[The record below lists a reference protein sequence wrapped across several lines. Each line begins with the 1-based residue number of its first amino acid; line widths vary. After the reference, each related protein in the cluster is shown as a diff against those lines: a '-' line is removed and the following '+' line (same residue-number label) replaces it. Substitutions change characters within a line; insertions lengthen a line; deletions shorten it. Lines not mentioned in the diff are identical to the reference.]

1 LADIAVNLDAAAT
14 VPAAAF
20 TLDGN
25 GDGVDNDPANFNSS
39 STMTVYDSQGG
50 AHEVSLYYEKTAA
63 NAWTVHYVHEDPA
76 NANLMVEAGTQ
87 DLTFDQN
94 GALIDDNS
102 GTAIDFTFSASV
114 LAPQSVTFDFGTGTG
129 EVPPGTGLDG
139 SSQFAADFS
148 VVRLSQNGF
157 SAGFLKSVAVSEDG
171 VITGIFT
178 NGQTRQIGQV
188 ALAKFIAPSDL
199 TKAGRNLYTES
210 YDSGQP
216 IVGTAGTSGL
226 GRTLSNALE
235 LSNVDLAEE
244 FVRMITAQRG
254 FQANSRVI
262 TTTDEMIAELVNLK
276 R

>member
-1 LADIAVNLDAAAT
+1 
-14 VPAAAF
+14 
-20 TLDGN
+20 
-25 GDGVDNDPANFNSS
+25 
-39 STMTVYDSQGG
+39 
-50 AHEVSLYYEKTAA
+50 
-63 NAWTVHYVHEDPA
+63 
-76 NANLMVEAGTQ
+76 MVEAGTQ